1 MRRTLRG
8 ALASLP
14 VRAALVERA
23 AVDQLSAAAEL
34 RAEADAAYAEA
45 LREVEA
51 ALRSGSLL
59 RGEVLA
65 RWHEVVGTGDVM
77 RALETRVGWLRD
89 RLKSIVTGA
98 PAADAELKVTVEHRV
113 EAVVRTA
120 AERAA
125 ERTARAWRER
135 VPGRALLEGSPEL
148 ERAST
153 GLDAA
158 AEEQVRAWQGVVF
171 DLVREEGASKRATA
185 RLASLGVNGAG
196 LTVMLAV
203 FAQTGGLTGA
213 EIIVAGGTSAVGQK
227 VLEAIFGDQAVRTLA
242 SRAREDLIERIDRL
256 LRAEAKR
263 FDELLDASAPE
274 ADSFARLHTRRG
286 RDPQGGLSTTLDDRL
301 AALREAAELAE
312 GRLDEADVEAA
323 RAVVAKAGARLGL
336 GLESTVVALAGPT
349 GVGKSA
355 LFNVLT
361 GTELAA
367 VGRRRPTTSAG
378 QAAIWGGGADALLD
392 WLEIGRR
399 HQVDADGLGGL
410 VLLDLPDFDSVETAH
425 RVEAER
431 VVALAD
437 LVLWI
442 VEPQKYADASLHDRY
457 LRPLATHAAA
467 MAVVLNQADLL
478 GPADVAAWRK
488 DMERLLAEDGVPK
501 LPLAVVSAR
510 TGDGVPELRRLL
522 AERVA
527 ARDAAVTRLAADL
540 ERALE
545 PLAAGCAGRSRGVRG
560 SDREQLLAAL
570 EEAAGVPTVVR
581 AVGDAHRRRGD
592 ARDRLAVRPLDP
604 PLPARPAEAAAAA
617 RVPAASHPDVDAA
630 ADRRPARA
638 GSERGATARRR
649 RVGRVAAPV
658 AAARTRG
665 RDRRRR
671 SRCRPARPCSLVRR
685 PERLGPEVVGSGEL
699 APTPA
704 CSRRRRGCR
713 LAARARPAR
722 LAADRGRRPAA
733 RGRGSPDPD
742 LATARR
748 RGRRARALL
757 PRSARQRRRR
767 KPAGPTGG
775 PVAARAG
782 RDGGRGAR
790 DRSGRA
796 RARRACT
803 ALRGG
808 RQRR

>member
-1 MRRTLRG
+1 MASDLTEPLARLRDDLRAVRLELDVPGAEEARHARDDLIAQVDDYLLPRLRQMDAPALIVVGGSTGAGKSTLVNSLVGSVVSPAGVLRPTTRAPVLACHPDDVRWFEGDRVLPGLPRVTGGPGGAGTLQLVPTAALPEGLALLDSPDIDSVLAENRALAEPAACRRRRLALRHHRRPLRRRRAVGVPALGPRAGHGPLGRAQPGARGRRPRGARAPAADAVASERLGDADVLVVPEVALEDELLPADALWPVRAWLDGLAADAQARAALVRRTLRG

-135 VPGRALLEGSPEL
+135 VPGRALLEGSSEL

-274 ADSFARLHTRRG
+274 ADSFARLHT
-286 RDPQGGLSTTLDDRL
+286 
-301 AALREAAELAE
+301 A
-312 GRLDEADVEAA
+312 
-323 RAVVAKAGARLGL
+323 
-336 GLESTVVALAGPT
+336 
-349 GVGKSA
+349 
-355 LFNVLT
+355 
-361 GTELAA
+361 
-367 VGRRRPTTSAG
+367 
-378 QAAIWGGGADALLD
+378 
-392 WLEIGRR
+392 
-399 HQVDADGLGGL
+399 VDA
-410 VLLDLPDFDSVETAH
+410 
-425 RVEAER
+425 
-431 VVALAD
+431 
-437 LVLWI
+437 I
-442 VEPQKYADASLHDRY
+442 
-457 LRPLATHAAA
+457 
-467 MAVVLNQADLL
+467 
-478 GPADVAAWRK
+478 
-488 DMERLLAEDGVPK
+488 
-501 LPLAVVSAR
+501 
-510 TGDGVPELRRLL
+510 
-522 AERVA
+522 
-527 ARDAAVTRLAADL
+527 
-540 ERALE
+540 
-545 PLAAGCAGRSRGVRG
+545 
-560 SDREQLLAAL
+560 
-570 EEAAGVPTVVR
+570 
-581 AVGDAHRRRGD
+581 
-592 ARDRLAVRPLDP
+592 
-604 PLPARPAEAAAAA
+604 
-617 RVPAASHPDVDAA
+617 
-630 ADRRPARA
+630 
-638 GSERGATARRR
+638 
-649 RVGRVAAPV
+649 
-658 AAARTRG
+658 
-665 RDRRRR
+665 
-671 SRCRPARPCSLVRR
+671 
-685 PERLGPEVVGSGEL
+685 
-699 APTPA
+699 
-704 CSRRRRGCR
+704 
-713 LAARARPAR
+713 
-722 LAADRGRRPAA
+722 
-733 RGRGSPDPD
+733 
-742 LATARR
+742 
-748 RGRRARALL
+748 RRAA
-757 PRSARQRRRR
+757 
-767 KPAGPTGG
+767 
-775 PVAARAG
+775 
-782 RDGGRGAR
+782 
-790 DRSGRA
+790 
-796 RARRACT
+796 
-803 ALRGG
+803 
-808 RQRR
+808 